1 MLGFFSLPFENGGFF
16 VVIFAVT
23 GVEQVLL
30 VSCLRKSLVQASVE
44 EMGCLAGVERGAVR
58 GWGIVK
64 RS

>member
-1 MLGFFSLPFENGGFF
+1 MIGFFSLPFKKGGCFG
-16 VVIFAVT
+16 VIFATT

-44 EMGCLAGVERGAVR
+44 EMGCLSGVERGAVR